1 MTDNKHGNTGRVFTQ
16 IQYTQFTPHKISHGF
31 YNLKGCY
38 MKLEKIPLGLL
49 CLFTIKLLI
58 LNTWSFESAMVL
70 LALAGLTGLFQF
82 KANYDQYQEIK
93 NTLIKQTEYI
103 ADLQKQNESI
113 RNSISG
119 MKMAAGVKSQG
130 MKF

>member
-1 MTDNKHGNTGRVFTQ
+1 
-16 IQYTQFTPHKISHGF
+16 
-31 YNLKGCY
+31 

-82 KANYDQYQEIK
+82 KANYDEYQEIK
-93 NTLIKQTEYI
+93 NILIKQTEYI